1 MISIDGAP
9 VSIIGGSVIGLA
21 CAFRLA
27 HAGADVTLY
36 APSASPRDGAG
47 WVAGG
52 MLGGLTEAWPGEETM
67 LHLGVASLD
76 SWEQLLADLA
86 VGGADD
92 IVTGTGTILTGA
104 DDADATDIER
114 TFGFVESHYPGRLS
128 RISRR
133 EMRQLE
139 PALRR
144 GLRAGILCPEEHA
157 VDNRVLLHR
166 LTEACDRL
174 GVRRVEQMVT
184 DLTDIPGERVVV
196 AAGAGARELLGLDI
210 REVKGEVVRLRRQP
224 GSQPAPARTI
234 RARVHGR
241 PLYLVPRAWGVAV
254 GATEYEH
261 GHDTAPTA
269 GGIRQLLDDAALV
282 FPGIDDY
289 VFDEVIAGLRPYSP
303 DNVPVIGSLGD
314 GRLIAACGHGRNG
327 VLLSAITADAVLAE
341 VRGTPLDI
349 TRLTRPDRP
358 TLPGVVHE
366 PVH

>member
-1 MISIDGAP
+1 MTTVDGTP

-36 APSASPRDGAG
+36 APAASPRDGAG

-76 SWEQLLADLA
+76 SWEKLLADLA
-86 VGGADD
+86 DGGADD

-114 TFGFVESHYPGRLS
+114 TLGFVESHHPGRLR

-166 LTEACDRL
+166 LTEACARL
-174 GVRRVEQMVT
+174 GVRRVEQTVT
-184 DLTDIPGERVVV
+184 DPDSVPGERVVV

-224 GSQPAPARTI
+224 GSQPAPSRTI

-261 GHDTAPTA
+261 GHDTEPTA
-269 GGIRQLLDDAALV
+269 GGVRQLLDDAALV

-303 DNVPVIGSLGD
+303 DNVPVIGPVGD
-314 GRLIAACGHGRNG
+314 GRVIAACGHGRNG
-327 VLLSAITADAVLAE
+327 ILLSAVTADAVLAE
-341 VRGTPLDI
+341 VHGTPLDI

-358 TLPGVVHE
+358 TL
-366 PVH
+366 